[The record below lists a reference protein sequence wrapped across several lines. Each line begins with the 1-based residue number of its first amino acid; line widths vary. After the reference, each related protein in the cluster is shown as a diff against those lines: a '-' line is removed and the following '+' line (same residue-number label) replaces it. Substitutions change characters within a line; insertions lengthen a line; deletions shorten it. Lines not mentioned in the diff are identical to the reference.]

1 MKTVRFA
8 QVVARS
14 GKPHPHAFW
23 VAPERDKEFL
33 AAQKADRV
41 MTVAPLEPG
50 KADVGTIGF
59 DKARAK
65 NGQVLIFP
73 KSLRAFEGAHVVGI
87 KFGAVDQPSLVAGEA
102 DEPKPSHPAHPRAGT
117 GTASHGKHE
126 PAPHVPSGDDTARE
140 RRRPPGRRRTESSER
155 GISSDSRKERTGRQH
170 SHGARSEK
178 ARPSLSHS
186 KAESALVR
194 EVKAALAE
202 LKAGNT
208 VAAYERLR
216 RAIE

>member
-50 KADVGTIGF
+50 KADIGTIGF

-87 KFGAVDQPSLVAGEA
+87 KFGEVDQPSLVAGEA
-102 DEPKPSHPAHPRAGT
+102 DEPKPSHHAHPRPGT
-117 GTASHGKHE
+117 GMASHGKHD
-126 PAPHVPSGDDTARE
+126 PTPHVPQTDDAARE
-140 RRRPPGRRRTESSER
+140 RRRPPGRRRTEASER
-155 GISSDSRKERTGRQH
+155 GISQGSQAQRNDRQH
-170 SHGARSEK
+170 SHGPRSEK
-178 ARPSLSHS
+178 AHPSLSHS

-194 EVKAALAE
+194 EVKAAIAE

-216 RAIE
+216 QAIE